1 MMDWLLVEVILS
13 GVIAVCILAATGF
26 VVVEYVTAKD
36 EVSEYPDELK
46 DRTMEERLKRH
57 DRLVQEL
64 EDAIEKRAGQ

>member
-36 EVSEYPDELK
+36 EASEYPDELK